1 MTKKEKRMYVQS
13 TVEYYLDEI
22 NSITKDYKR
31 TFEIFEKDAED
42 VLFMRNDMLKYLVS
56 TIKICLANL
65 EIKEMRVKFTQ
76 GRFVVKIKTY

>member
-1 MTKKEKRMYVQS
+1 MKQRDMRMYVQS

-42 VLFMRNDMLKYLVS
+42 ILFMHNDMLKYLVS
-56 TIKICLANL
+56 TIKLCLSNL
-65 EIKEMRVKFTQ
+65 DIKEMRVKFTQ
-76 GRFVVKIKTY
+76 GGFVVKIKTY